1 MGEKIELE
9 GIECCG
15 DAYQIDFRHT
25 ESGISDRVFV
35 RKDALFALI
44 TVAEK
49 QAIDG
54 GNYVVG

>member
-35 RKDALFALI
+35 RKDVFFALI
-44 TVAEK
+44 TVPEK
-49 QAIDG
+49 QSIEG
-54 GNYVVG
+54 GN